1 MLPDPGAAP
10 TAEVGTEA
18 NGPSLPRT
26 GAAGTRVSPSPPC
39 PRGLGDSPCHADGAV
54 TERRRWAV
62 GDRDLS
68 GPATLRRALSG
79 VGTTGPC
86 TCALAP
92 AGCPRGLTPTE
103 GVGPSPQAPRGS
115 CGRGSAGPSVA
126 LSALHGPQDVASAAG
141 HFAQFT
147 RKTRGLGP
155 NREPW
160 VSGHCVFLDL
170 FQVVMGPAMG
180 PQLLAARSRPESSD
194 PRGSWVP
201 AADSSC
207 VSTFPGLICHF
218 TRHLLSPWPP
228 TISAPRQTDVCGKPA
243 SFCSHEIGGLRKVF
257 YYEHA
262 GYHRPPRDV
271 GTQPTVCTD
280 MDSTP
285 ALTGPVGTL
294 PPHRAPGPEPAPAH
308 QHLPLRGVSQ

>member
-1 MLPDPGAAP
+1 MTGIRCLARHCPTPGQQSRRRVLDGRALPCPQGHSGRLSSPPQARGERRLDEAMPVTPRWPGPPRWRRLIRVPGARSASSSRFISTAAAQLTSPAGVHFHVLLDPGAAP

-26 GAAGTRVSPSPPC
+26 GAAGTRVSLSPPC

-62 GDRDLS
+62 GDRGLS

-79 VGTTGPC
+79 VGMTGLC
-86 TCALAP
+86 TCALAL

-126 LSALHGPQDVASAAG
+126 LSALHGPQDVASAASR
-141 HFAQFT
+141 FAQFT

-170 FQVVMGPAMG
+170 FQVVVGPAMG
-180 PQLLAARSRPESSD
+180 P
-194 PRGSWVP
+194 
-201 AADSSC
+201 
-207 VSTFPGLICHF
+207 
-218 TRHLLSPWPP
+218 
-228 TISAPRQTDVCGKPA
+228 
-243 SFCSHEIGGLRKVF
+243 
-257 YYEHA
+257 
-262 GYHRPPRDV
+262 
-271 GTQPTVCTD
+271 
-280 MDSTP
+280 
-285 ALTGPVGTL
+285 
-294 PPHRAPGPEPAPAH
+294 
-308 QHLPLRGVSQ
+308 